1 MLNLPPLPLV
11 ELYVEL
17 QSDEA
22 EISQAYSYNN
32 LISTLYHTIPTPP
45 KWLTH
50 FAAVTSADA
59 PVNYGDFLLFTA
71 LELAIS
77 SFTAAIDESE
87 YPVSMRRPPRHRRDR
102 PRHSRAGRP
111 RRVVEQDA
119 ENEGRGRAQGEGEEA
134 HARRAQQGLVSI
146 IQ

>member
-1 MLNLPPLPLV
+1 MAYEVYYWGACADFYGRALSPL
-11 ELYVEL
+11 
-17 QSDEA
+17 
-22 EISQAYSYNN
+22 
-32 LISTLYHTIPTPP
+32 LILE
-45 KWLTH
+45 
-50 FAAVTSADA
+50 TSADA

-87 YPVSMRRPPRHRRDR
+87 YPASMRRPPRHRRGR

-119 ENEGRGRAQGEGEEA
+119 QNQSSGRAQGKREEA
-134 HARRAQQGLVSI
+134 HARRAQQGLVV
-146 IQ
+146 